1 MDWKFEADGGTTV
14 VGKVRV
20 PKIEPTAIELF
31 TGVGLRVVGN
41 GSAER
46 GKFFVAVKEDAA
58 ATEQVCDRAYVTK
71 LPVDPAVPVI
81 ARQVFVDVAN
91 ERVCC
96 EVGALEALDDLHID
110 LSVLRHCRRSAEVVG
125 AVAEAL

>member
-20 PKIEPTAIELF
+20 PKTEPTAVKLF
-31 TGVGLRVVGN
+31 TGVGLRIVGN
-41 GSAER
+41 RGTEGS
-46 GKFFVAVKEDAA
+46 KLFVAVKEDAA
-58 ATEQVCDRAYVTK
+58 ATEQVCDRAHVAK
-71 LPVDPAVPVI
+71 LTIDPTVPVI

-91 ERVCC
+91 ERICC
-96 EVGALEALDDLHID
+96 EVGALEAFDDLHID